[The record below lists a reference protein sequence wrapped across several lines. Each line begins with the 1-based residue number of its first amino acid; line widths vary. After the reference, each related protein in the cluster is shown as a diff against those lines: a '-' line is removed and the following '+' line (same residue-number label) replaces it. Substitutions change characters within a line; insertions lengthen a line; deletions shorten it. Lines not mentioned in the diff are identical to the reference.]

1 MQICH
6 PGARGQC
13 PGWQN
18 TPCPPEGQFLPE
30 DAAEHCL
37 LCVPPCPGTTL
48 CPPQDSG
55 WSQGP
60 GAPQELCVCVNSNV
74 WKVFPEYLGI
84 NSIPSWHFP
93 CPCHTA
99 PGNAEL
105 LATPRN
111 SPELLFCPVASREA
125 TELGQGLQSL
135 LLPCQSS
142 STTSTSSRPRGWIRL
157 GKCRGWGQ
165 EHPACPAR
173 VWSCQCTGQTKEIS
187 SGIGAGVKSDSHSE
201 GIKLLFSPVLQHCR
215 SRFKV

>member
-1 MQICH
+1 M
-6 PGARGQC
+6 
-13 PGWQN
+13 
-18 TPCPPEGQFLPE
+18 
-30 DAAEHCL
+30 
-37 LCVPPCPGTTL
+37 
-48 CPPQDSG
+48 
-55 WSQGP
+55 
-60 GAPQELCVCVNSNV
+60 CVNSNV

-142 STTSTSSRPRGWIRL
+142 STTSTSSRPRGWIRWENVEAGARSILPALPVCGAVSAL
-157 GKCRGWGQ
+157 GRLRRLALGL
-165 EHPACPAR
+165 EL
-173 VWSCQCTGQTKEIS
+173 V
-187 SGIGAGVKSDSHSE
+187 
-201 GIKLLFSPVLQHCR
+201 
-215 SRFKV
+215 